1 LPEAQS
7 DRFLLKVKISYPDR
21 DEEHEILRLVSGGGL
36 APEPVA
42 TEADLDR
49 CRLAARQVR
58 MEPVVE
64 SYVVDLVRATR
75 DPASVG
81 LAELDR
87 IIDFGAS
94 PRATLALATTARSH
108 AVLVEG
114 RPYVTPDDVKAMA
127 HDVLR
132 HRILLS
138 YEAEA
143 DGLTV
148 DDVITRVIEQVRTP

>member
-1 LPEAQS
+1 
-7 DRFLLKVKISYPDR
+7 
-21 DEEHEILRLVSGGGL
+21 
-36 APEPVA
+36 
-42 TEADLDR
+42 
-49 CRLAARQVR
+49 

-64 SYVVDLVRATR
+64 SYIVDLIRATR
-75 DPASVG
+75 EPPAIG
-81 LAELDR
+81 LEDLSR

-114 RPYVTPDDVKAMA
+114 RAYVTPDDVKAMA